1 MLEKEKCDLRT
12 RSPEGLAKSIVT
24 SYGRRGKLSRNSK
37 QPIKVKVD
45 TTSLMQT
52 KPRLGQEPVKG
63 PVSRKSRELFWPEKP
78 FVKLRPAY
86 SVKLVFSYVVK
97 ETKIKKLRLI
107 RRGKTTAAKMMTLQI
122 I

>member
-1 MLEKEKCDLRT
+1 MR
-12 RSPEGLAKSIVT
+12 GAKSIVT

-45 TTSLMQT
+45 TTSLVQT

-63 PVSRKSRELFWPEKP
+63 PVSRKSRELFWSEKP

-97 ETKIKKLRLI
+97 EIKIKKTASDWARENYSCQDDDLRDNLAYI
-107 RRGKTTAAKMMTLQI
+107 SYLP
-122 I
+122 